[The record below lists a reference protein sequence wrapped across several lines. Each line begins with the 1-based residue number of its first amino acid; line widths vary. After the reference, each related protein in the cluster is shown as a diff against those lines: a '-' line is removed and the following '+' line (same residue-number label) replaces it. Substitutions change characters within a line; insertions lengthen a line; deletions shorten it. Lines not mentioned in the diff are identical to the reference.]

1 MSQLEELLL
10 DGNKIKQLPDF
21 FGVFSRLRYLDCGF
35 NQLELVSPELGRC
48 TNLLD
53 LTLSSNDL
61 KVIKSG
67 QTGKNKIHF
76 ENISSILYYTGS
88 ARGPREP
95 HQAAHAQ
102 AG

>member
-1 MSQLEELLL
+1 MSSRSTALHVQVPDTLAAMSQLEELLL

-48 TNLLD
+48 TSLLD

-61 KVIKSG
+61 KVIKSQ
-67 QTGKNKIHF
+67 QTGKIK
-76 ENISSILYYTGS
+76 ST
-88 ARGPREP
+88 
-95 HQAAHAQ
+95 
-102 AG
+102 